1 MAPRERGSH
10 YAYVPPPGT
19 RPVQPHLLSGAPH
32 LLKSDPWGSLSFPRT
47 APTLGPVVEG
57 SADGREALSL
67 PTRTL
72 ESGWGGGRVPWASC
86 GLGSTGCRCPAVSG
100 PTVTPVLSLASV
112 QPSAFPAAAT
122 RAADSGTGCPPG
134 SRRTPQR
141 PCRPSR
147 ARKETRVHFSLS
159 GLKNKE
165 LCSLRSPDALFLSTK
180 SVLAGPACVHPH
192 VPSTQHP
199 PTSGARPGQSVRH
212 KPRPHG

>member
-1 MAPRERGSH
+1 MPTCLPQAPAQSSPTCSQGLLTYSRVTRGEASPFH
-10 YAYVPPPGT
+10 GPPP
-19 RPVQPHLLSGAPH
+19 PWVLSWRAV
-32 LLKSDPWGSLSFPRT
+32 RT
-47 APTLGPVVEG
+47 GG
-57 SADGREALSL
+57 KHSL

-112 QPSAFPAAAT
+112 QPPAFPAAAT
-122 RAADSGTGCPPG
+122 RAADAGTGSPPG
-134 SRRTPQR
+134 SRDTPRR

-147 ARKETRVHFSLS
+147 ARKETRVHLSLLS

-165 LCSLRSPDALFLSTK
+165 LCSLRSPDALFPSTK

-192 VPSTQHP
+192 VPSTRHP
-199 PTSGARPGQSVRH
+199 PTSGARPGQGVRH